1 MDTLEKAAST
11 APEEK
16 KYTLIEAALK
26 FAPLIQKLVP
36 IDCSVAVA
44 DRERFLI
51 DILFE
56 GFDLKSN
63 EGKPIPEESGVSR
76 AIQSGKPQSTVL
88 SKEVYGVA
96 FKSVT
101 VPIKDDAGNT
111 IGCIALG
118 LSLKTQETLIEAAHS
133 FASTHEQVVA
143 STEEVAASAQE
154 LFAEMEILNGL
165 QGKMAE
171 LVEKTEVILDF
182 IKKIAANSNLLGLN
196 AAIEAARV
204 GREGRSFEV
213 VATEIRK
220 MAESSAK
227 SVEEIEDIVNTIKE
241 NVYEISSEIS
251 KVLEISQHQAASTGE
266 ITASI
271 QSLLSYVESIEKIA
285 RML

>member
-1 MDTLEKAAST
+1 MDTLEDAVSNAS
-11 APEEK
+11 EEK
-16 KYTLIEAALK
+16 KYTLMEAALK
-26 FAPLIQKLVP
+26 FAPLIQQLVP

-44 DRERFLI
+44 DREKFLI

-63 EGKPIPEESGVSR
+63 EGKPIPKDSGVFR
-76 AIQSGKPQSTVL
+76 AIQSGDPQSTVL
-88 SKEVYGVA
+88 PKEVYGVA

-101 VPIKDDAGNT
+101 VPIIDDTENV

-133 FASTHEQVVA
+133 FASTHEEIVA
-143 STEEVAASAQE
+143 STEEVAAAAQE
-154 LFAEMEILNGL
+154 LFAEMETLNGL
-165 QGKMAE
+165 QGKMVE

-220 MAESSAK
+220 MAENSAK
-227 SVEEIEDIVNTIKE
+227 SVEEIKVVIDTIKQ
-241 NVYEISSEIS
+241 NVYEISNEIS

-266 ITASI
+266 ITASV
-271 QSLLSYVESIEKIA
+271 QGLMAYVESIEKIA
-285 RML
+285 HML